1 MYKCTVKAVQWYLS
15 NENARCPVTTAL
27 QVLRLTK
34 TNLEF
39 QAYVQSLYDNN
50 YKY

>member
-1 MYKCTVKAVQWYLS
+1 MKCTVKAMQWFLS
-15 NENARCPVTTAL
+15 NENTHCPITTAL

-39 QAYVQSLYDNN
+39 QAYVQCLYENN
-50 YKY
+50 YTY